1 MKFLH
6 LYWLLPTLVPS
17 HHKPA
22 SIERV
27 TITSVGGK
35 DFDEKATY
43 AIATNDFMAA
53 GGDTY
58 YAFASASVNYDL
70 GLPMDEVL
78 MDYIKEE
85 LKGVV
90 SEEAYGEPAGRIT
103 VLEVTVA
110 TPVEEPAAE
119 APAEEPAPVEE
130 PAPEPEPAPV
140 EEPAPA
146 PAPEPEPAP
155 APTVAEGDYV
165 VKSGDCLW
173 SIAQEA
179 YGTGRQWQVIYNA
192 NKDAIK
198 NPNDLRVGQVLVIP
212 AA

>member
-1 MKFLH
+1 
-6 LYWLLPTLVPS
+6 
-17 HHKPA
+17 
-22 SIERV
+22 
-27 TITSVGGK
+27 
-35 DFDEKATY
+35 
-43 AIATNDFMAA
+43 MAA

-58 YAFASASVNYDL
+58 YAFASAKTNYDL

-85 LKGVV
+85 LGGAVTA
-90 SEEAYGEPAGRIT
+90 EAYGEPAGRIT

>member
-1 MKFLH
+1 M
-6 LYWLLPTLVPS
+6 
-17 HHKPA
+17 
-22 SIERV
+22 
-27 TITSVGGK
+27 GGK

-43 AIATNDFMAA
+43 TIATNDFMAA

-90 SEEAYGEPAGRIT
+90 TEEAYGEPAGRIT
-103 VLEVTVA
+103 IEA
-110 TPVEEPAAE
+110 
-119 APAEEPAPVEE
+119 APAEEPPAEE
-130 PAPEPEPAPV
+130 PV

-146 PAPEPEPAP
+146 PEPVPEPAPESAPAPEPVPEP
-155 APTVAEGDYV
+155 APTVAEGGYV

-173 SIAQEA
+173 SIAQKT
-179 YGTGRQWQVIYNA
+179 YGTGRQWNVIYEA
-192 NKDAIK
+192 NKAVIK